1 MFEGRSLQ
9 LDWWESNAGC
19 FGEGACIGEVWVSV
33 LGLLVHLWWKEF
45 LKGWGNA
52 CGGFVLVDMETKE
65 RYHLK
70 WARLLIKSSGK
81 KVPNLLM
88 VVD

>member
-1 MFEGRSLQ
+1 M
-9 LDWWESNAGC
+9 
-19 FGEGACIGEVWVSV
+19 
-33 LGLLVHLWWKEF
+33 
-45 LKGWGNA
+45 
-52 CGGFVLVDMETKE
+52 LVDMETKE